1 MPPANDQSLKGHG
14 RCLLSPRTDESVGAL
29 LPVEW
34 GGGKRHAGPA
44 AAAIFFSYGLIRHLR
59 ASLVTSMGE
68 LKALPTMYL
77 VNRCHAGVFGW
88 VHAADFTE
96 ETLPWAVE
104 PPGDASDAPRNGA
117 IALIGMDA
125 VGRR

>member
-1 MPPANDQSLKGHG
+1 MISRSKATGVVF
-14 RCLLSPRTDESVGAL
+14 CLQGQTSPFAL

-34 GGGKRHAGPA
+34 GGGERHAGPA

-59 ASLVTSMGE
+59 ASPVTSMGE

-77 VNRCHAGVFGW
+77 VNRCNAGVFGW
-88 VHAADFTE
+88 VHAAEFTE

-104 PPGDASDAPRNGA
+104 PPGDASDAPGSEA
-117 IALIGMDA
+117 VALAGRDA
-125 VGRR
+125 AGRR